1 MAEQSWDAQTLIEGY
16 VGDMIEAT
24 ETRNWPA
31 VIKKWYEPEGK
42 LFFRHETAGKE
53 QSMRVWTFLL
63 PTGENV
69 PREVTQFPYKVEDG
83 RVYSWRM
90 IAGGNIPRPIYNLQ
104 ETVFDDQTL
113 ISEMVI
119 RSAGG
124 KPDVEVDPNAERSRL
139 GRIFQAFAATF
150 NDFFATGD
158 GELFEPWLADD
169 CRMIVEN
176 ELQGMA
182 IIEHFARISV
192 GSVIDLRGWKQIAD
206 DKIYA
211 DIAIS
216 RKGQLFGIMAS
227 EFTISPEG
235 KITESSLEL
244 HSGEKV
250 KEAAA
255 T

>member
-1 MAEQSWDAQTLIEGY
+1 MAEQGWDAQNLIESY

-24 ETRNWPA
+24 ETRAWPA
-31 VIKKWYEPEGK
+31 VIQKWYTPDGR
-42 LFFRHETAGKE
+42 LFFHHETEGKE

-69 PREVTQFPYKVEDG
+69 PRAVTQVPYKVENG
-83 RVYSWRM
+83 RVYSWRV
-90 IAGGNIPRPIYNLQ
+90 IEGGNIPRPIYNLQ
-104 ETVFDDQTL
+104 ETEFDDRTL

-124 KPDVEVDPNAERSRL
+124 KPDVEVDENAQRERL
-139 GRIFQAFAATF
+139 GRIFLAFADTF
-150 NDFFATGD
+150 NDFFKTGD
-158 GELFEPWLADD
+158 GELFAPWLADN
-169 CRMIVEN
+169 CKMIVEN
-176 ELQGMA
+176 ELRGMG
-182 IIEHFARISV
+182 IIEHFARISA
-192 GSVIDLRGWKQIAD
+192 GSVIELRDWKQIAD

-227 EFTISPEG
+227 EFVITPEG
-235 KITESSLEL
+235 KIQESKLEL
-244 HSGEKV
+244 LSGDKV